1 MTNLKSRIAHKE
13 EVGKLLKP
21 IVVGGDILAYSYVRE
36 LNRAFGIEKTIVLAA
51 ADIKMLSTSR
61 FTDYRLIPDVH
72 DAEVLYATL
81 EGIAAEFARENP
93 NIVPMVFGCDDCH
106 ARVLSEAKPRLEAA
120 GIVVP
125 YIDFDLLDDIT
136 QKRRFYELCEELDIP
151 YPKTWYFDCSD
162 AGPDELPLDEL
173 PFPLIAKP
181 SNSAQFQDAEPTVC
195 GWRKIYEIE
204 DAAEM
209 AEVWKS
215 LRESSYNNLM
225 VLQDFIPGSDDAIRT
240 LTTFSNA
247 EGEVRCVSGGVVC
260 LQDHDPTAIGN
271 PLCILG
277 ERENTIVECAK
288 RFVKRVG
295 YCGMANFDIK
305 LDERDEIIPLLR
317 GEHALR
323 PQHLLHE
330 PWRAE
335 LHRAHGS
342 AVRSRRGH
350 SLPRGLR
357 SVRLLLRTRIRAEA
371 LDGEQVTSHRSARAP
386 AREQGVLSTA
396 LCARHRVPQP
406 LGEDH
411 VHEPN
416 TQVQKILLG
425 YKRQAAEVAIHSQS
439 RLAA

>member
-1 MTNLKSRIAHKE
+1 MTNLKPRIAHKE

-36 LNRAFGIEKTIVLAA
+36 RNRAFGIEQTIVLAA

-106 ARVLSEAKPRLEAA
+106 ARMLSEAKPRLEAA

-136 QKRRFYELCEELDIP
+136 QKRRFYELCEELGIP

-181 SNSAQFQDAEPTVC
+181 SNSAQFQDAEPTVR

-240 LTTFSNA
+240 LTTFSNE

-277 ERENTIVECAK
+277 EREDAIVECAK

-305 LDERDEIIPLLR
+305 LDERDGSFRFFEVNTRCGRNTYYMSL
-317 GEHALR
+317 GG
-323 PQHLLHE
+323 QNFV
-330 PWRAE
+330 E
-335 LHRAHGS
+335 LIGS
-342 AVRSRRGH
+342 AVRSRRRH

-357 SVRLLLRTRIRAEA
+357 TVRLLLRTCIRPEA
-371 LDGEQVTSHRSARAP
+371 LDGKRVASRRSARAP
-386 AREQGVLSTA
+386 AHEQGVISAA
-396 LCARHRVPQP
+396 LYARHRVTQP

-416 TQVQKILLG
+416 TQVQEILLG
-425 YKRQAAEVAIHSQS
+425 YKRQAAEVAIRSLS
-439 RLAA
+439 KLAA